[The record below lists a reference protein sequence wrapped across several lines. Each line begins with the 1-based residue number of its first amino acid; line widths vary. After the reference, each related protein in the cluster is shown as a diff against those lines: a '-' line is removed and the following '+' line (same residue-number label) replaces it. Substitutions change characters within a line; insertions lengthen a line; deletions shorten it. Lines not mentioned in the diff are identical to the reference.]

1 MTCTEEQRQP
11 RRRWRIFPTTLACLW
26 VICASAGAKANVI
39 DVTHANIIPFD
50 TGSELVV
57 TFDVRAYATTAETLQ
72 IPPNPTTFVFAINGA
87 PPPATPQ
94 QSLQA
99 TLQSDNNMVDISQT
113 FSMQNGVNII
123 NGGPPVPSIFGNTT
137 FSFSVANSIDLF
149 GSDGMQEATIFLLNL
164 GAAISLQVPD
174 FYQPF
179 PCINVCVGIAGV
191 QGGFDLVA
199 GGNVDAL
206 TLIQGV
212 DEPSSLAIL
221 LASMGLLSG
230 LGFARFM
237 KPFAIFSYE

>member
-1 MTCTEEQRQP
+1 MSYTKEQQQP
-11 RRRWRIFPTTLACLW
+11 SGRWRVVLATVAGLW
-26 VICASAGAKANVI
+26 IICVNGDAKANII
-39 DVTHANIIPFD
+39 DVTHANIIPFYI
-50 TGSELVV
+50 GSELVV
-57 TFDVRAYATTAETLQ
+57 TFDVRAYATIAENLQ
-72 IPPNPTTFVFAINGA
+72 IPPNPTSLIFDVTAE
-87 PPPATPQ
+87 PPASPQ

-99 TLQSDNNMVDISQT
+99 ILQSDNNMVQIKQN
-113 FSMQNGVNII
+113 FSMQDGFTTI
-123 NGGPPVPSIFGNTT
+123 NGGPPVPSIFGTT
-137 FSFSVANSIDLF
+137 TYSFSVANSIDLF